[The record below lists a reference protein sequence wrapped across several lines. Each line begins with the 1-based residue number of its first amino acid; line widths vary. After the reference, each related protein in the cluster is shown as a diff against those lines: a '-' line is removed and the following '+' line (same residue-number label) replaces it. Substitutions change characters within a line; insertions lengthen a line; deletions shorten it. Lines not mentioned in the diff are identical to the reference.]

1 MHNLPFPLLA
11 ETVGE
16 RFAGAGMTVLI
27 GLEMCIR
34 DSDKVLLSWGDTYHL
49 HIEDGWGD
57 PAFLCA
63 LVAAIDNCIHNEK

>member
-1 MHNLPFPLLA
+1 MA
-11 ETVGE
+11 WISE
-16 RFAGAGMTVLI
+16 RWWAGSCGQGGVF
-27 GLEMCIR
+27 
-34 DSDKVLLSWGDTYHL
+34 WGCGAYHL